1 MNLKNPEKIVK
12 AATIGIVIYLLCFG
26 VAMAFFPIR
35 PFWNDE
41 WRLIYNL
48 KFKTNQQLWGQLD
61 LLQQCPRVYLTL
73 LKKFTSFF
81 DYSYTAM
88 RLPALITA
96 IASIFLLL
104 HLKKKIV
111 PGNSIYS
118 YLFILILI
126 SSQTFTDYLVQVKQY
141 EIEIFVCLLAL
152 WQLVTLLEICDDG
165 MQVSKSK
172 YFLLCFTFAVAPFFS
187 YTYPI
192 AVAPV
197 IPIVILY
204 AASVRKKQTGAT
216 DNINLLTLF
225 IPLIVVFVAIII
237 FYIVDVK
244 QLMADSR
251 MYTSYRRM
259 LGHDKDEGHIIENF
273 WKFFSLLGS
282 GLMFEVIF
290 GALGISAF
298 CYGIYRLAKTKMQ
311 EYTKE
316 DYFKLYAVV
325 LSLLTLA
332 LIFSGK
338 LMGGVA
344 RLTAFT
350 VPSISI
356 LIISFI
362 EDLKTKYRYGKLAN
376 VLAAVVFLGLYGNV
390 VTTYINMFTYP
401 EYSNRIKTYWN
412 SGKAL
417 KLARLGKMP
426 ILITD
431 GVRGD
436 KIINHDTIPGQMRFN
451 TITPEQIAGADTL
464 CAEVVLKVNPEY
476 KTWDPIPVY
485 WLPDTKWTAEYM
497 LQLPHEVRTAMV
509 CDGINFKILNR

>member
-12 AATIGIVIYLLCFG
+12 AATIGIIIYLLCFG

-48 KFKTNQQLWGQLD
+48 KFKNVHQLWSTLD

-73 LKKFTSFF
+73 LKKVTSFF
-81 DYSYTAM
+81 DYSYISM
-88 RLPALITA
+88 RVPALVMA
-96 IASIFLLL
+96 VASIFLLF
-104 HLKKKIV
+104 HLKKKIL
-111 PGNSIYS
+111 PGNSVFS
-118 YLFILILI
+118 YLFVLILI

-141 EIEIFVCLLAL
+141 EVEVFISLLAL
-152 WQLVTLLEICDDG
+152 WQVVILLEIAENG
-165 MQVSKSK
+165 RPGNTSK
-172 YFLLCFTFAVAPFFS
+172 YLVLCSSFAVAPFFS

-197 IPIVILY
+197 IPTILFY
-204 AASVRKKQTGAT
+204 AASLKRQQDGNKARM
-216 DNINLLTLF
+216 LW
-225 IPLIVVFVAIII
+225 LIVPLTVVCVAIVI
-237 FYIVDVK
+237 FYFIDVR

-251 MYTSYRRM
+251 MYTSYQRM
-259 LGHDKDEGHIIENF
+259 LGHEKNENHLIENF
-273 WKFFSLLGS
+273 WKLFSLLGS
-282 GLMFEVIF
+282 GLMFEIIF
-290 GALGISAF
+290 GVLGIASF
-298 CYGIYRLAKTKMQ
+298 FYGIYKLLKTKQQ
-311 EYTKE
+311 EYTQSH
-316 DYFKLYAVV
+316 YFRLYAV
-325 LSLLTLA
+325 LLLLLTLC

-350 VPSISI
+350 VPSTAI
-356 LIISFI
+356 LIISFF
-362 EDLKTKYRYGKLAN
+362 EDLKGKFRRAKLAN
-376 VLAAVVFLGLYGNV
+376 TLAAIVFIGLYGNI
-390 VTTYINMFTYP
+390 VTTYINTFTYP
-401 EYSNRIKTYWN
+401 EYSNRIQTYHN
-412 SGKAL
+412 TSQAL

-436 KIINHDTIPGQMRFN
+436 KIIGHDTIPGKIRFN

-485 WLPDTKWTAEYM
+485 WLPDTKWSKEYM
-497 LQLPHEVRTAMV
+497 HQLPPEIKTAVV
-509 CDGINFKILNR
+509 CDGIDFMKLTR